1 MATMIEATE
10 FENEILRHRNA
21 QGEHLDFQC
30 VHRIAIRTDGDKVRV
45 FHVTNDNDDDG
56 FPDGV
61 WAEFD
66 FPFPNVEMAKAN
78 AGKCRVGISGVIV
91 TVTLDGEEIR

>member
-10 FENEILRHRNA
+10 FENEILRHRSA

-45 FHVTNDNDDDG
+45 FHTTNDNDDDG

-61 WAEFD
+61 W
-66 FPFPNVEMAKAN
+66 PSL
-78 AGKCRVGISGVIV
+78 ISLSR
-91 TVTLDGEEIR
+91 TSRWPRRTLVSVA